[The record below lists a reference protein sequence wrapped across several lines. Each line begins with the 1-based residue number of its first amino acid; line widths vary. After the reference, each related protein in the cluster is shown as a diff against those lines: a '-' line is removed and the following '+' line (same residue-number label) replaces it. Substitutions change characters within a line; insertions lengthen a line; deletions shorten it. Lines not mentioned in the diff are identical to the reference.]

1 METSTGKIKNRVMLR
16 VFGIWLV
23 RRVAPLLVF
32 AFLFLALAIHLF
44 AQSVFV
50 AKVFDNAAYAVR
62 NNPVSLITYPAQAFW
77 GARFSVKMEILT
89 AAIMGFLVLWSIKRA
104 IFSYELIRRPKQ

>member
-1 METSTGKIKNRVMLR
+1 MNNLTDKIKKRVMLR
-16 VFGIWLV
+16 IFGIWLI

-50 AKVFDNAAYAVR
+50 ARVFENMALAIKDN
-62 NNPVSLITYPAQAFW
+62 PISIITYPVMAFW
-77 GARFSVKMEILT
+77 SARFAVKTEIF
-89 AAIMGFLVLWSIKRA
+89 AALIMGFLVLWSIKRA
-104 IFSYELIRRPKQ
+104 IFSYELIKRPRQ